1 MQCKNKD
8 ILIIYHLYK
17 NTNNEISIFL
27 IKIKMKNKTW
37 INKIENADVTQNTNI
52 KHTYYTLNWIIIILL
67 TKFSIAERVL
77 ISWHVAGTGASK
89 LHQSQEQTYPW

>member
-27 IKIKMKNKTW
+27 IKIKMKKKNMNK
-37 INKIENADVTQNTNI
+37 
-52 KHTYYTLNWIIIILL
+52 
-67 TKFSIAERVL
+67 
-77 ISWHVAGTGASK
+77 
-89 LHQSQEQTYPW
+89 